1 MKIFKFQIIL
11 CALMFGLIACGG
23 NKAEVTDQQ
32 TTIDSITAAN
42 PAMTTSAGVPGQKHF
57 MCPKNCEGSGGD
69 AKGTCPVCGS
79 EYVHNQAFHNQ
90 APGASTPGEGTP
102 ITINPDELPAGLTTS
117 PGSTTPVTT
126 QTQPVAAQNAKGDWH
141 FSCSKVGCGGGAG
154 AAGKCPKCGGEL
166 AHNQAFHAQ

>member
-1 MKIFKFQIIL
+1 MKIFQLQIIL
-11 CALMFGLIACGG
+11 CVLILGLIACGG
-23 NKAEVTDQQ
+23 KKDATTEQQ
-32 TTIDSITAAN
+32 TTTDSLLAAN
-42 PAMTTSAGVPGQKHF
+42 PAVTTSAGVPGQKHF

-90 APGASTPGEGTP
+90 TPSTTPGEGTP
-102 ITINPDELPAGLTTS
+102 ITINSDGTTS
-117 PGSTTPVTT
+117 GTTKTPGSTQPATT
-126 QTQPVAAQNAKGDWH
+126 QTQPVAAQNAKGEWH

-154 AAGKCPKCGGEL
+154 AAGTCPKCGGAL